1 MKDRLERIRRPLI
14 ILIVALV
21 CCGIT
26 TASAGAVTKKR
37 ATKVGEDRAFW
48 KAACGQGYWNC
59 SKKFISES
67 VGRVGFVRNPQWLF
81 ELDFIRYTSA
91 HNGHGYQQEA
101 CYFKME
107 INFNG
112 STYKKSMYLTCGPP
126 SDPGGDTPILP

>member
-26 TASAGAVTKKR
+26 TATAGAVTKKR
-37 ATKVGEDRAFW
+37 ATKIGEDRAFW
-48 KAACGQGYWNC
+48 KAACGQGYWHC
-59 SKKFISES
+59 SKQFINES
-67 VGRVGFVRNPQWLF
+67 VGRVGFIRNPQWLF
-81 ELDFIRYTSA
+81 ELDFVRFSSVD
-91 HNGHGYQQEA
+91 GYKQEA

-107 INFNG
+107 INFKG

-126 SDPGGDTPILP
+126 SNPGNGTPILP